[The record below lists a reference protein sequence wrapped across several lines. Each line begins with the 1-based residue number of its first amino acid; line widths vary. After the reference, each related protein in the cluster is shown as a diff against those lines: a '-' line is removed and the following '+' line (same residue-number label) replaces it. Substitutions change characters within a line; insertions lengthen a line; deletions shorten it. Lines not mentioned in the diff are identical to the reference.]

1 MYKTKGEG
9 RQGDKDKG
17 REGKKWTKK
26 RIKKNKRKE
35 GNHTV
40 KIV

>member
-26 RIKKNKRKE
+26 RMKNKRKE
-35 GNHTV
+35 GKHTV

>member
-1 MYKTKGEG
+1 MYKSKGEG
-9 RQGDKDKG
+9 SQRDKDKG

-35 GNHTV
+35 GKNTV